1 MVFRLNTWLEN
12 VRKSLNRERMNEM
25 EIFHPRN
32 GNLRG
37 FNSGV
42 EGERTLIEQKKFFL
56 YFDILFQKLYI
67 LYMCLFEYFS
77 GIFCHC
83 LMMSN
88 ILGDGL
94 KCAKCEIDCDERVG
108 RWWGRWLLI
117 TDRASWNRISWHDSH
132 WTFPRIRWAMMSVC

>member
-1 MVFRLNTWLEN
+1 MSENRWIEKEWTKWKFSTLEMAICVASIQASREKEHLLN
-12 VRKSLNRERMNEM
+12 RKS
-25 EIFHPRN
+25 
-32 GNLRG
+32 
-37 FNSGV
+37 
-42 EGERTLIEQKKFFL
+42 FFF

-94 KCAKCEIDCDERVG
+94 KCAKCEIDCDGRVG